1 MGQNADRNGERD
13 KFFWGAKVCW
23 VLFLL
28 FINDLPNYL
37 QEKST
42 VRLFADD
49 AVLYRQID
57 NDTDATLLQQDLD
70 SLLQW
75 EQDWGMSFHPS
86 KCQVTR
92 ITTKKAVHET
102 SYNIRG
108 HQLELVASSKYL
120 GVTISQDLS
129 WREHIN
135 NITSKANGTLALLQ
149 RNISHCPKTLKA
161 QTYKTS
167 VRPQLEYCSPIWDP
181 HHKKNIQK
189 IEAV

>member
-1 MGQNADRNGERD
+1 MVEGKTSSRAEVTSGVPRGSVL
-13 KFFWGAKVCW
+13 GSL
-23 VLFLL
+23 LFLL
-28 FINDLPNYL
+28 FKNDLPNYL
-37 QEKST
+37 QET

-57 NDTDATLLQQDLD
+57 NDTDATLLQQNLD

-108 HQLELVASSKYL
+108 HQLELVAS
-120 GVTISQDLS
+120 
-129 WREHIN
+129 
-135 NITSKANGTLALLQ
+135 
-149 RNISHCPKTLKA
+149 
-161 QTYKTS
+161 
-167 VRPQLEYCSPIWDP
+167 
-181 HHKKNIQK
+181 
-189 IEAV
+189 